1 MCGQTLCGS
10 EMRLRGGCDLPD
22 VERMKEA
29 MGEAEDLVLKV
40 EPEERDINGTL
51 TLRERLRQAVRDN
64 NVTSA
69 EALIDQGARVNAV
82 ARGTHATVLISAAFQ
97 NDVEMVDM
105 LLLRGALPNVF
116 DEAGMAPLHYA
127 AAWGYDTIVEQ
138 LMAAGADPT
147 AGNLEGVC
155 PGDLARTRGHTQ
167 TSATLQKWID
177 AR

>member
-69 EALIDQGARVNAV
+69 EALIDQGAWVNAV
-82 ARGTHATVLISAAFQ
+82 ARGTHAL
-97 NDVEMVDM
+97 D
-105 LLLRGALPNVF
+105 G
-116 DEAGMAPLHYA
+116 
-127 AAWGYDTIVEQ
+127 
-138 LMAAGADPT
+138 
-147 AGNLEGVC
+147 
-155 PGDLARTRGHTQ
+155 
-167 TSATLQKWID
+167 
-177 AR
+177 